1 MWTLKGSWKVA
12 VAFHGTCEATSAFL
26 TISTDLL
33 PPPVSVMFLSCVIS
47 HLAIMLAQLPGTS
60 NNQHAPCSL
69 LAACTALWH
78 LQPVPPWGTCGP
90 GLATSTSTPRERCKV
105 GKHRCKLC
113 RCLLAAGEEG
123 QKLGLKWGGSTCI
136 TEGIWPGLGEHKV
149 LVTAW
154 FSAVVS
160 LFEDRKFQCQ
170 LSQTSDDPR
179 GGCTSRLMWLTQ
191 RVCMLGGS
199 GGWKWL
205 LPTLCHHLEPTL
217 PPAAI
222 TFSCYCWAR
231 CWASTGGGPV
241 SKISS
246 DFAFKIRYK

>member
-1 MWTLKGSWKVA
+1 MRTLKGSWKVA
-12 VAFHGTCEATSAFL
+12 VAFRGTCEATSAFL

-90 GLATSTSTPRERCKV
+90 GLATSMGTPRERCKV
-105 GKHRCKLC
+105 GKRRCKLC

-123 QKLGLKWGGSTCI
+123 QKLGLKWGGSTCT

-191 RVCMLGGS
+191 WVCMLGGKGENGCCQPCATILS
-199 GGWKWL
+199 PHYHL
-205 LPTLCHHLEPTL
+205 LPSPS
-217 PPAAI
+217 AAI
-222 TFSCYCWAR
+222 AEPGAVPAQGVALSLK
-231 CWASTGGGPV
+231 SLQILHL
-241 SKISS
+241 K
-246 DFAFKIRYK
+246 

>member
-1 MWTLKGSWKVA
+1 MRTLKGSWKVA
-12 VAFHGTCEATSAFL
+12 VAFRGTCEATSAFL

-90 GLATSTSTPRERCKV
+90 GLATSMGTPRERCKV
-105 GKHRCKLC
+105 GECRCKLC
-113 RCLLAAGEEG
+113 RCLMAAGEEG
-123 QKLGLKWGGSTCI
+123 QKLGLKWGGKHLYHWGHLTRSQWTQGAGDCLVFSSCL
-136 TEGIWPGLGEHKV
+136 TVWGQKVSMPALTNLRWSQGRLHKQINLINSV
-149 LVTAW
+149 GVYAGR
-154 FSAVVS
+154 
-160 LFEDRKFQCQ
+160 E
-170 LSQTSDDPR
+170 
-179 GGCTSRLMWLTQ
+179 
-191 RVCMLGGS
+191 
-199 GGWKWL
+199 GWKWL
-205 LPTLCHHLEPTL
+205 LPALCHHLEPTW

-231 CWASTGGGPV
+231 CCASTRSGPV